1 MQAPTFAEFE
11 TFRKVSTWI
20 SDQASRLASAPP
32 CELVEDKP
40 IPSPLDI
47 FQRFPDGAT
56 QRTLESASRAFRR
69 FSSKVVAGCASRAQ
83 RNAAWRKVGVDLI
96 VGENGRVLLHF
107 VGLPGAESSPVRADP
122 RERARATAACDGDW
136 FASQVDPALWKSVAD
151 EIAEAGTLSLRELV
165 RRHPGW
171 AGTDILAAIEFSYNY
186 LPEPLA
192 KHGVTIRNNIYR
204 IEF

>member
-20 SDQASRLASAPP
+20 SDQAPRLASAPP

-47 FQRFPDGAT
+47 FQRFPDGAS
-56 QRTLESASRAFRR
+56 QRTLENASRAFRR

-83 RNAAWRKVGVDLI
+83 RKAAWRKVGVDLI
-96 VGENGRVLLHF
+96 LGENGRVLLHF

-122 RERARATAACDGDW
+122 RERARARTDYSIPSRGAHIHTSTRSSTHATNLHQSLDK
-136 FASQVDPALWKSVAD
+136 FSASP
-151 EIAEAGTLSLRELV
+151 
-165 RRHPGW
+165 
-171 AGTDILAAIEFSYNY
+171 
-186 LPEPLA
+186 
-192 KHGVTIRNNIYR
+192 
-204 IEF
+204 